1 MLAASNARKGN
12 KGPQDKEMGK
22 IVKYCSA
29 CDADWAEKFGFCP
42 TCGSTLQAFEMKPIE
57 KVAEP
62 EQTEVRARITGPL
75 DMPEPAPPAFIA
87 EPAVETAA
95 ETVVPEPDPEPVIAP
110 EPKVEPERPAVAAA
124 PVYVSKPLD
133 ADAIGKSG
141 TKKYTDDGLFHV
153 TVIEEKDTGK
163 RNWLLLG
170 ATFLVT
176 ATLLTGIV
184 ANLFSQSL
192 DIGAI
197 NDELSRASMIDLDP
211 MTVEEE
217 QQQKEKNDAGGGGG
231 GGREEKTP
239 TSKGD
244 LADQTE
250 KPIRPPDAK
259 IPRLDDPA
267 LVLPPPSTKGNKKF
281 DKTNGVWGD
290 PNSQYSTLSNGDG
303 SGGGMGSGRGTG
315 QGSGNGTGAGSG
327 NGSGFGSGNGNGNG
341 DGDGDGD
348 SGTGPPPASGPT
360 TGLNV
365 TYKPKPSYTDAA
377 RQNQVQG
384 KVMLRVTFLASGSIG
399 NISTVKG
406 LPNGLTEQAIA
417 AARSIRFT
425 PAMVNGQARSVTR
438 QVEFS
443 FAIY

>member
-1 MLAASNARKGN
+1 
-12 KGPQDKEMGK
+12 
-22 IVKYCSA
+22 
-29 CDADWAEKFGFCP
+29 
-42 TCGSTLQAFEMKPIE
+42 MKPIE
-57 KVAEP
+57 KAPDP
-62 EQTEVRARITGPL
+62 EITEVRARITGPL
-75 DMPEPAPPAFIA
+75 EMPEPAPPAFIA
-87 EPAVETAA
+87 EPVVEAA
-95 ETVVPEPDPEPVIAP
+95 PEIILPEPEPVLVP
-110 EPKVEPERPAVAAA
+110 EPKVKETHPAIAAA

-133 ADAIGKSG
+133 ADAVNKVGSE
-141 TKKYTDDGLFHV
+141 KYTDDGLFHV

-176 ATLLTGIV
+176 ATLLGGIV

-197 NDELSRASMIDLDP
+197 NDEISRASLIDLDP

-217 QQQKEKNDAGGGGG
+217 QQQKKEKDDAGGGGG

-239 TSKGD
+239 TSRGD

-259 IPRLDDPA
+259 VPRLDDPA

-303 SGGGMGSGRGTG
+303 SGGGQGSGVGTG
-315 QGSGNGTGAGSG
+315 QGSGRGTGAGSG
-327 NGSGFGSGNGNGNG
+327 NGSGFGNGNGNGNG

-348 SGTGPPPASGPT
+348 ASIGMPPKSGPT
-360 TGLNV
+360 TALNV

-384 KVMLRVTFLASGSIG
+384 KVALRVTFLASGGIG

-417 AARSIRFT
+417 AARAMRFT
-425 PAMVNGQARSVTR
+425 PAMVNGVRRDTVRT
-438 QVEFS
+438 VEFS

>member
-1 MLAASNARKGN
+1 
-12 KGPQDKEMGK
+12 MGK

-57 KVAEP
+57 KAADP
-62 EQTEVRARITGPL
+62 EITEVRARVTGPL
-75 DMPEPAPPAFIA
+75 EMPEPAPPAFIA
-87 EPAVETAA
+87 EPAVEAA
-95 ETVVPEPDPEPVIAP
+95 PEIVLPEPEPVVVPEPKA
-110 EPKVEPERPAVAAA
+110 EPKRPAISAA

-133 ADAIGKSG
+133 ADAVNQVGPE
-141 TKKYTDDGLFHV
+141 KYTDDGLFHV

-197 NDELSRASMIDLDP
+197 NDEISRASLIDLDP

-217 QQQKEKNDAGGGGG
+217 QQKKEKDDAGGGGG
-231 GGREEKTP
+231 GGQEEKTP
-239 TSKGD
+239 ASKGD
-244 LADQTE
+244 LANQTE
-250 KPIRPPDAK
+250 NPIRPPDARV
-259 IPRLDDPA
+259 PRLDDPA
-267 LVLPPPSTKGNKKF
+267 LVLPPASTKGNKKF
-281 DKTNGVWGD
+281 DQTNGVYGLPD
-290 PNSQYSTLSNGDG
+290 SQYSTLSNGDG
-303 SGGGMGSGRGTG
+303 SGGGIGGGNGRG
-315 QGSGNGTGAGSG
+315 QGNGNGGGA
-327 NGSGFGSGNGNGNG
+327 GNGNGNG
-341 DGDGDGD
+341 FGNGNGNGNGNGEGDGDASIGM
-348 SGTGPPPASGPT
+348 PPKSGPT
-360 TGLNV
+360 TALNV

-384 KVMLRVTFLASGSIG
+384 KVALRVTFLASGGIG

-417 AARSIRFT
+417 AARAMRFT
-425 PAMVNGQARSVTR
+425 PAMVNGVRRDTVRT
-438 QVEFS
+438 VEFS

>member
-1 MLAASNARKGN
+1 
-12 KGPQDKEMGK
+12 MGK

-42 TCGSTLQAFEMKPIE
+42 TCGSTLQAFELKPIE
-57 KVAEP
+57 KAADPVPAEG
-62 EQTEVRARITGPL
+62 RARITGPL
-75 DMPEPAPPAFIA
+75 EMPEPAPPAFIA
-87 EPAVETAA
+87 EPAAEAVS
-95 ETVVPEPDPEPVIAP
+95 ETVEPEPEPVVVP
-110 EPKVEPERPAVAAA
+110 EPKVEPTRPAVAAA
-124 PVYVSKPLD
+124 PVYVSKPLN
-133 ADAIGKSG
+133 ADGLSG
-141 TKKYTDDGLFHV
+141 SDSAKYVDDGLFHV

-192 DIGAI
+192 DVGAI
-197 NDELSRASMIDLDP
+197 NDEISRASLIDLDP
-211 MTVEEE
+211 MTIEEE
-217 QQQKEKNDAGGGGG
+217 QQQQKEKNDAGGGGG

-239 TSKGD
+239 VSRGD

-250 KPIRPPDAK
+250 NPIRPPDAK
-259 IPRLDDPA
+259 IPRLDSPE

-281 DKTNGVWGD
+281 DKQYGVWGD
-290 PNSQYSTLSNGDG
+290 PNSQYTTLSNGDG

-327 NGSGFGSGNGNGNG
+327 NGSGFGGGNGNGNG
-341 DGDGDGD
+341 NGIGDGDDD
-348 SGTGPPPASGPT
+348 SGPPPASGPT
-360 TGLNV
+360 TPLKV
-365 TYKPKPSYTDAA
+365 TYTPKPSYTDAA

-384 KVMLRVTFLASGSIG
+384 KVTLRVTFLASGGIG
-399 NISTVKG
+399 SISTVRG

-417 AARSIRFT
+417 AARQIRFT
-425 PAMVNGQARSVTR
+425 PAMVNGQPRSVTR
-438 QVEFS
+438 QVEFN

>member
-1 MLAASNARKGN
+1 
-12 KGPQDKEMGK
+12 
-22 IVKYCSA
+22 
-29 CDADWAEKFGFCP
+29 
-42 TCGSTLQAFEMKPIE
+42 MKPIE
-57 KVAEP
+57 KAAEP
-62 EQTEVRARITGPL
+62 EPTQVRARVTGPL
-75 DMPEPAPPAFIA
+75 EMPEAPPPAFIA
-87 EPAVETAA
+87 EPAAEPVAETAA
-95 ETVVPEPDPEPVIAP
+95 PEPEPVVEP
-110 EPKVEPERPAVAAA
+110 EPKVEPKRPAVVAA

-133 ADAIGKSG
+133 ADAVSSSDPA
-141 TKKYTDDGLFHV
+141 KYVDDGLFHV

-197 NDELSRASMIDLDP
+197 NDEISRASLIDLDP

-217 QQQKEKNDAGGGGG
+217 QELKKEKDDAGGGGG

-239 TSKGD
+239 TSRGD

-250 KPIRPPDAK
+250 NPIRPPDAK
-259 IPRLDDPA
+259 VPRLDDPA
-267 LVLPPPSTKGNKKF
+267 LVLPAPSTKGNKKF
-281 DKTNGVWGD
+281 DKQYGVWGD
-290 PNSQYSTLSNGDG
+290 PNSQYTTLSNGDG
-303 SGGGMGSGRGTG
+303 TGGGMGSGRGTG

-348 SGTGPPPASGPT
+348 AGTGPPPSSGPT
-360 TGLNV
+360 TALKV
-365 TYKPKPSYTDAA
+365 TYKPKPNYTDAA

-384 KVMLRVTFLASGSIG
+384 KVMLRVTFLATGGIGS
-399 NISTVKG
+399 ISTVKG

-417 AARSIRFT
+417 AARAIRFT
-425 PAMVNGQARSVTR
+425 PAMVNGQPRSVTR